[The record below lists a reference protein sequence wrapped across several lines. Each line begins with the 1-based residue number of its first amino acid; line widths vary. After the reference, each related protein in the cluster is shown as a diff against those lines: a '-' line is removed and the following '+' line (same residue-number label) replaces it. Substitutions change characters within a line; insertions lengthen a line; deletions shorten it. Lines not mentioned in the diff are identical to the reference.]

1 MSQVI
6 FWPQGRLR
14 QENYEFKPNLGYK
27 VSYWPTNK
35 QCPPFCVCYD
45 LWSISIIYSTGSLY
59 CVWHGIR
66 TQFFKKAYVSSIFL
80 SIFLQCSLNC
90 HLNSDIQLLLYYII
104 ITWGLW
110 SVWTASVLY
119 RWSLCIIAWVQII
132 WKLLAERIWDL
143 TRSSKDFWF
152 FIHPSSPEVR
162 SCTVAHLPK
171 SECPWAQLWLTHRS
185 KSLHAGWF
193 THL

>member
-6 FWPQGRLR
+6 FWPQGTLR

-27 VSYWPTNK
+27 VGFRPTNK

-66 TQFFKKAYVSSIFL
+66 TQFFKKAYVL

-119 RWSLCIIAWVQII
+119 RWSFDIIAWVQII
-132 WKLLAERIWDL
+132 GKLLAERIWDL

-152 FIHPSSPEVR
+152 FIHPSSPDVVLHRGSLAKVR
-162 SCTVAHLPK
+162 VSMNTAVAHSPK
-171 SECPWAQLWLTHRS
+171 
-185 KSLHAGWF
+185 
-193 THL
+193 